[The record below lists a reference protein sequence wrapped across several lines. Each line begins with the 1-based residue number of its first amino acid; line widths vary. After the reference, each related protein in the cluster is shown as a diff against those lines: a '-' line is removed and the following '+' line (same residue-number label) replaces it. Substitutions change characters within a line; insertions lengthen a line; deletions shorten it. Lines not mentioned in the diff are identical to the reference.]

1 MKRLQTIFV
10 HLSAMMLLVVAMT
23 ASASALDLDAAAA
36 RAKGLAGEVDNGFL
50 AVPPGASNEAAPVI
64 AAINN
69 QRRAEYAKIAA
80 QNNLGLQVVGTMMFQ
95 KIYPRLPAGTWVQ
108 IQGTWKQ
115 KAP

>member
-10 HLSAMMLLVVAMT
+10 RLSAIMLLVVAMT
-23 ASASALDLDAAAA
+23 ASASALDLDAA
-36 RAKGLAGEVDNGFL
+36 RAKGLAGEVDNGLL
-50 AVPPGASNEAAPVI
+50 AVPPGASNEAEPVI

-95 KIYPRLPAGTWVQ
+95 KIYPRFPAGTWVQ

>member
-10 HLSAMMLLVVAMT
+10 RLSAVMLLVVAMT
-23 ASASALDLDAAAA
+23 ASASALDLDAA
-36 RAKGLAGEVDNGFL
+36 RAKGLAGEVDNGLL
-50 AVPPGASNEAAPVI
+50 AVPPGASNEAEPVI

>member
-10 HLSAMMLLVVAMT
+10 RLSAIMLLVVAMT
-23 ASASALDLDAAAA
+23 ASASALDLDAA
-36 RAKGLAGEVDNGFL
+36 RAKGLAGEVDNGLL
-50 AVPPGASNEAAPVI
+50 AVPPGASNEAEPVI

>member
-1 MKRLQTIFV
+1 MI
-10 HLSAMMLLVVAMT
+10 LLIIAMT
-23 ASASALDLDAAAA
+23 TSASALDLDTA
-36 RAKGLAGEVDNGFL
+36 RAKGLAGEVDNGLL
-50 AVPPGASNEAAPVI
+50 APPPGASNEAAPVI

-80 QNNLGLQVVGTMMFQ
+80 QNNLGLEVVGTMMFE

-108 IQGTWKQ
+108 IQGSWKQ

>member
-23 ASASALDLDAAAA
+23 ASASALDLDAA
-36 RAKGLAGEVDNGFL
+36 RAKGLAGEVDNGLL
-50 AVPPGASNEAAPVI
+50 AVPPGASNEAEPVI